1 MYALIF
7 CQKEGEKLKIK
18 KVDDKPMI
26 IHTKSAMK
34 LHTHQNKEVAIKG
47 QNVYTVNRSPKIR
60 SAQITDS
67 NEKRSGKAQY
77 RKSTIHQG
85 RKKNNSVV
93 DNYRR
98 NLKESKKS
106 IKVKNSSIKVAGAVG
121 ARAATK
127 QMEGGE
133 EIQQASMIAYGIGRP
148 ITGTVSKGAELFRQR
163 TLAEK
168 KRKIKKV
175 ESGRKLAK
183 RQIKKTVTSVAGKTA
198 KESGKSL
205 TKKAAKSSVKKTVKV
220 TAGVAAGTA
229 TTGMT
234 GPLASI
240 VASKAV
246 GWKMDKNDLK
256 RTNRN
261 RKINF
266 FLDKMKSQEDQ
277 TDSIGKMVKD
287 LILQRAGL
295 VVKKIIAVVL
305 PAILTLFLLMAIVCL
320 PVILVV
326 AVIYNSP
333 FAIFLPPLSDGD
345 TVMTVTSQYVSEF
358 NQETSTLANNHTG
371 CDEGKIVYVDYE
383 GSYAV
388 PTNYYDVMCVYM
400 VKYGVGD
407 TATVMNDLSKQRLQ
421 EVFDDMSS
429 YTTTTETETIEN
441 EDGTTSTKTTLNVN
455 ITLKTFRQMETE
467 YDFSADEI
475 EMLEDMMSPENLELI
490 GYTGGTGGGGSGGG
504 NAVSSLSQTE
514 INTIIS
520 GITDASARQT
530 CSFALSKVGYP
541 YSQAYRDSGNYYDCS
556 SLAYYSWKAAGVDI
570 SYGGATTAAAEG
582 KGLDEAGKTISF
594 DEIQPG
600 DLIFYS
606 YTNNG
611 RYKNISHVA
620 IYVGN
625 GKAVEALNESVGV
638 IYRDVSTGS
647 IVMVARP

>member
-1 MYALIF
+1 M
-7 CQKEGEKLKIK
+7 KIK
-18 KVDDKPMI
+18 KVDDKPLV

-34 LHTHQNKEVAIKG
+34 FHTHQNKEVAIKG
-47 QNVYTVNRSPKIR
+47 QNVYTVNRSPKIK
-60 SAQITDS
+60 SAHVTDS
-67 NEKRSGKAQY
+67 TEKKSGKAQY

-85 RKKNNSVV
+85 RKKNNGVV

-106 IKVKNSSIKVAGAVG
+106 IKVRNSSIKLAGAVG

-133 EIQQASMIAYGIGRP
+133 EIQQASMIAYGISRP
-148 ITGTVSKGAELFRQR
+148 ITGTASKGAELFRQR
-163 TLAEK
+163 NLAEK

-175 ESGRKLAK
+175 EVGRKLSK
-183 RQIKKTVTSVAGKTA
+183 RQMKKTTTSVVGKTA
-198 KESGKSL
+198 KESRKAF
-205 TKKAAKSSVKKTVKV
+205 TKKAAKGSVKKTAKV

-229 TTGMT
+229 TTGMA
-234 GPLASI
+234 GPLAGI
-240 VASKAV
+240 VAGKAV

-256 RTNRN
+256 RANRN

-295 VVKKIIAVVL
+295 VVKKIVAVVL

-345 TVMTVTSQYVSEF
+345 TVMTVTSQYVAEF

-371 CDEGKIVYVDYE
+371 YDEGKIVYVDYE

-407 TATVMNDLSKQRLQ
+407 TATVMNDLS
-421 EVFDDMSS
+421 
-429 YTTTTETETIEN
+429 
-441 EDGTTSTKTTLNVN
+441 
-455 ITLKTFRQMETE
+455 
-467 YDFSADEI
+467 
-475 EMLEDMMSPENLELI
+475 
-490 GYTGGTGGGGSGGG
+490 
-504 NAVSSLSQTE
+504 
-514 INTIIS
+514 
-520 GITDASARQT
+520 
-530 CSFALSKVGYP
+530 
-541 YSQAYRDSGNYYDCS
+541 
-556 SLAYYSWKAAGVDI
+556 
-570 SYGGATTAAAEG
+570 
-582 KGLDEAGKTISF
+582 
-594 DEIQPG
+594 
-600 DLIFYS
+600 
-606 YTNNG
+606 
-611 RYKNISHVA
+611 
-620 IYVGN
+620 
-625 GKAVEALNESVGV
+625 
-638 IYRDVSTGS
+638 
-647 IVMVARP
+647 

>member
-1 MYALIF
+1 
-7 CQKEGEKLKIK
+7 
-18 KVDDKPMI
+18 MI
-26 IHTKSAMK
+26 IHTKSDVK
-34 LHTHQNKEVAIKG
+34 LHIHQNKEVGIKG
-47 QNVYTVNRSPKIR
+47 QNVYTVNRSPKIK
-60 SAQITDS
+60 SAQLTDS
-67 NEKRSGKAQY
+67 PEKRSGKAQY
-77 RKSTIHQG
+77 RKSTIHQSK
-85 RKKNNSVV
+85 KKNNNVI

-106 IKVKNSSIKVAGAVG
+106 IKVRNSSIKVAGTVG
-121 ARAATK
+121 ARTATK

-133 EIQQASMIAYGIGRP
+133 EVQQASMIAYGVGRP
-148 ITGTVSKGAELFRQR
+148 IIGTVSKGAELFRQK

-175 ESGRKLAK
+175 ESGRKLTK
-183 RQIKKTVTSVAGKTA
+183 RQIKKTATNVVGKSVNESGRALAKRAA
-198 KESGKSL
+198 KE
-205 TKKAAKSSVKKTVKV
+205 SVKKTAKV

-229 TTGMT
+229 TTGVA
-234 GPLASI
+234 GPLAG
-240 VASKAV
+240 VMAGKAV

-256 RTNRN
+256 RTNRS

-266 FLDKMKSQEDQ
+266 FMDKMKSQEDQ

-295 VVKKIIAVVL
+295 VVKKIV
-305 PAILTLFLLMAIVCL
+305 AIIVPTLLTLFLLMAIVCL

-345 TVMTVTSQYVSEF
+345 TVMSVTSQYVAEF

-371 CDEGKIVYVDYE
+371 YDEGKIVYVDYE

-388 PTNYYDVMCVYM
+388 PSNYYDVMCVYM

-407 TATVMNDLSKQRLQ
+407 TATVMNDLSKQRLKD
-421 EVFDDMSS
+421 VFDDMSS

-441 EDGTTSTKTTLNVN
+441 EDGTTSTKTILNVN

-467 YDFSADEI
+467 YDFLEDEI
-475 EMLEDMMSPENLELI
+475 EMLEDMMSPENLALI
-490 GYTGGTGGGGSGGG
+490 GYTGGSGGGGSGGE
-504 NAVSSLSQTE
+504 NAVSTLSQTE

-556 SLAYYSWKAAGVDI
+556 SLAYYSWKEAGVDI

-582 KGLDEAGKTISF
+582 QGLDEAGKIISF

>member
-1 MYALIF
+1 M
-7 CQKEGEKLKIK
+7 KIK
-18 KVDDKPMI
+18 KVDDKPMT
-26 IHTKSAMK
+26 IHTKADVK
-34 LHTHQNKEVAIKG
+34 LHIHQNKEVSIKG
-47 QNVYTVNRSPKIR
+47 QNVYTVNRSPKIK
-60 SAQITDS
+60 SAQVTDS
-67 NEKRSGKAQY
+67 PEKKSGKPQY

-85 RKKNNSVV
+85 NKKHNSVV

-98 NLKESKKS
+98 NLRESKKS
-106 IKVKNSSIKVAGAVG
+106 IKVRNFSIKFAGVVG
-121 ARAATK
+121 SRAAIK

-133 EIQQASMIAYGIGRP
+133 EIQQASMIAYEIGRP
-148 ITGTVSKGAELFRQR
+148 ITGTASKGAELFRQK
-163 TLAEK
+163 TLEEK

-175 ESGRKLAK
+175 ESGRKLTS
-183 RQIKKTVTSVAGKTA
+183 RRIKKTATSVAGKTA
-198 KESGKSL
+198 KESGKALS
-205 TKKAAKSSVKKTVKV
+205 KKAAKESVKKAVKV

-229 TTGMT
+229 TTGVA
-234 GPLASI
+234 GPVAGI
-240 VASKAV
+240 VAGKAV
-246 GWKMDKNDLK
+246 GWKMDKNELK

-261 RKINF
+261 RKIIF
-266 FLDKMKSQEDQ
+266 FMDKMKSQEDQ

-295 VVKKIIAVVL
+295 VVKKIVAVVL
-305 PAILTLFLLMAIVCL
+305 PALLTLFLLMAIVCL

-345 TVMTVTSQYVSEF
+345 TVMSVTSQYVAEF
-358 NQETSTLANNHTG
+358 NQETNTLANNHTG
-371 CDEGKIVYVDYE
+371 YDEGKIVYVDYE

-388 PTNYYDVMCVYM
+388 PSNYYDVMCVYM

-407 TATVMNDLSKQRLQ
+407 TATVMNGLSKQRLKD
-421 EVFDDMSS
+421 VFDDMSF

-441 EDGTTSTKTTLNVN
+441 EDGTTTTKTILNVN
-455 ITLKTFRQMETE
+455 VTLKTFRQMETE
-467 YDFSADEI
+467 YDFSDDEI
-475 EMLEDMMSPENLELI
+475 EMLENMMNPENLALI
-490 GYTGGTGGGGSGGG
+490 GYTGGSGGGGSGGG
-504 NAVSSLSQTE
+504 NAVSTLSQTE

-582 KGLDEAGKTISF
+582 QGLDETGNTISF

>member
-1 MYALIF
+1 MLLFF

-18 KVDDKPMI
+18 KVVDKPMV
-26 IHTKSAMK
+26 IHTKSDMK
-34 LHTHQNKEVAIKG
+34 LNTHQNKEVAIKG
-47 QNVYTVNRSPKIR
+47 QNVYTVNHSPKIK

-67 NEKRSGKAQY
+67 TEKKSGKAQY
-77 RKSTIHQG
+77 RNSTIHQG
-85 RKKNNSVV
+85 KKKHSSMVG
-93 DNYRR
+93 NYRK

-106 IKVKNSSIKVAGAVG
+106 IKVKNSSIKVAGAAG
-121 ARAATK
+121 ARVATK

-148 ITGTVSKGAELFRQR
+148 FTGTASKGAELFRQK

-175 ESGRKLAK
+175 ESGRKLTK
-183 RQIKKTVTSVAGKTA
+183 RQIKKTATNLVGKTA
-198 KESGKSL
+198 KESGKTL
-205 TKKAAKSSVKKTVKV
+205 TKKAAKASVKKTVKV

-229 TTGMT
+229 TTGMA
-234 GPLASI
+234 GPVAGI
-240 VASKAV
+240 VAGKAV
-246 GWKMDKNDLK
+246 SWKMDKNDLK

-266 FLDKMKSQEDQ
+266 FMDKMKSQEDQ

-295 VVKKIIAVVL
+295 VVKKIVAVVL
-305 PAILTLFLLMAIVCL
+305 PALLTLFLLMAIVCL

-345 TVMTVTSQYVSEF
+345 TVMTVTSQYVAEF

-388 PTNYYDVMCVYM
+388 PSNYYDAMCVYM

-421 EVFDDMSS
+421 EVFDDLCS
-429 YTTTTETETIEN
+429 YTITTESETIEN
-441 EDGTTSTKTTLNVN
+441 EDGTTSTKTILNVN
-455 ITLKTFRQMETE
+455 ITLKTFRQMEAE
-467 YDFSADEI
+467 YEFSEDEI
-475 EMLEDMMSPENLELI
+475 EMLEDMMSPENLALI

-504 NAVSSLSQTE
+504 NVVSTLSQTE

-520 GITDASARQT
+520 GITDVSARQT

-541 YSQAYRDSGNYYDCS
+541 YSQAYRDSGDYYDCS

-582 KGLDEAGKTISF
+582 QGLDEAGKTISF

-625 GKAVEALNESVGV
+625 GKVVEALNESVGV